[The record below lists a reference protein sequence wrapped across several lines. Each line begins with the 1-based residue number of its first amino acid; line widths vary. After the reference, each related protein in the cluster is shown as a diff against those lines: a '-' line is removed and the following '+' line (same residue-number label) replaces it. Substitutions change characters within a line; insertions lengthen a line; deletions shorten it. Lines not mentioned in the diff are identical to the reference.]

1 MGLIAALIPNPSR
14 LFRLRSAIRGRH
26 TVEPCADWDE
36 LVRLC
41 EIRPVHLAILDLYA
55 TGDLTLDPLRHLK
68 RRFPRMGTVAYVD
81 PAVDRLRDLFDAGR
95 SGVDALI
102 LADRDDD
109 ALSIT
114 ATLEQ
119 AEARGSPVW
128 CDHRR
133 ATPAFGARCRHGRGH
148 PCPRSSHRRR
158 PGSPSYIK
166 PPSAGET
173 SGTGVLSVTPAF
185 DYVGS
190 PSGRGASAGGRT
202 AQRRQRRAGSALPV
216 RAQPFETPV
225 SGISMRRRRRSVL
238 RVVPNGSSRACL
250 RMRRPPIKPTRPE
263 AHFAPAA
270 GGTRLRL

>member
-119 AEARGSPVW
+119 AEARGVAGLVRPIVENLRPSVRDAVMVVVTRAHDHLSADELARRVTLSRRVLAKHLEQATFPSPQRLIMWGRLLVAAHLLEDGQRSADNVALALHFPSGSAFRNS
-128 CDHRR
+128 CQRYLQ
-133 ATPAFGARCRHGRGH
+133 ATPSQIRARGGAEWVIARML
-148 PCPRSSHRRR
+148 
-158 PGSPSYIK
+158 
-166 PPSAGET
+166 A
-173 SGTGVLSVTPAF
+173 
-185 DYVGS
+185 D
-190 PSGRGASAGGRT
+190 AST
-202 AQRRQRRAGSALPV
+202 NEQ
-216 RAQPFETPV
+216 TD
-225 SGISMRRRRRSVL
+225 
-238 RVVPNGSSRACL
+238 
-250 RMRRPPIKPTRPE
+250 
-263 AHFAPAA
+263 AA
-270 GGTRLRL
+270 